1 MYILQEEPDKVLR
14 KTLGGCQPVATLKS
28 EYGGVVH
35 IINDD
40 HCYVLLLDNTS
51 GHGFVAVKHWF
62 KEAVEALQGLPLPQ

>member
-1 MYILQEEPDKVLR
+1 MYVLQEKPDEEITGKWS
-14 KTLGGCQPVATLKS
+14 GCRPRATLKS